1 MFGTPKKSPLFAMLL
16 GMLFSFNAAAY
27 SVELSKD
34 DIQQQV
40 NRYFPLEQATPLS
53 KLSYSNPVVILNP
66 STNRIGLE
74 VSIRIEVPG
83 ILPVEGR
90 GQIDGNLEY
99 RQQTQ
104 QFYLHD
110 PKLTN
115 VRFAN
120 SSHELASVVQQI
132 VTNISQQSLPLILV
146 YDLKDDDLRQKM
158 AKSVMKAV
166 RVKEGKIYLDL
177 ELP

>member
-1 MFGTPKKSPLFAMLL
+1 MFDTLKKSPLFAILL
-16 GMLFSFNAAAY
+16 GMLFSFNATAY
-27 SVELSKD
+27 SIELSKD
-34 DIQQQV
+34 DLQQQV
-40 NRYFPLEQATPLS
+40 SLYFPLVQATPLS
-53 KLSYSNPVVILNP
+53 KLTYSNPVVILNP
-66 STNRIGLE
+66 NTNRIGLE
-74 VSIRIEVPG
+74 VTIRIEVPG
-83 ILPVEGR
+83 MLPVEGR

-115 VRFAN
+115 VRLAN
-120 SSHELASVVQQI
+120 SSYELAGAVQQI

-158 AKSVMKAV
+158 VKSVMKSV
-166 RVKEGKIYLDL
+166 TVKEGKVYLDL

>member
-1 MFGTPKKSPLFAMLL
+1 MFDTLKKSPLFAILL

-27 SVELSKD
+27 SIELSKD
-34 DIQQQV
+34 DLQQQV
-40 NRYFPLEQATPLS
+40 SLYFPLEQATPLS
-53 KLSYSNPVVILNP
+53 KLTYSNPVVILNP
-66 STNRIGLE
+66 NTNRIGLE
-74 VSIRIEVPG
+74 VTIRIEVPG
-83 ILPVEGR
+83 MLAVEGR

-115 VRFAN
+115 VRLAN
-120 SSHELASVVQQI
+120 SSYELAGAVQQI

-158 AKSVMKAV
+158 AKSVMKSV
-166 RVKEGKIYLDL
+166 TVKEGRVYLEL